1 MRRSV
6 RGFTLLEL
14 LTVIA
19 IIAILAALTFAIA
32 PRLIERARIR
42 SLHNTMNELRTA
54 LAQYYATHQTYPPAY
69 GYMDFKAEKRYD
81 DTGVRPPDGELFC
94 LKPYLAYLKLH
105 GVEDYYDNFSEG
117 YDTDG
122 DNEFG
127 LLEFAPVG
135 VLDQAKKRYSFP
147 DQLRYV
153 GDRGVHDAEI
163 KRMQELKRRPIIY
176 IPVNKRQAEKAR
188 KYWINRAATQDPLDF
203 YGLSWDPA
211 APELQGVTFPPA
223 SYDTFVLISVGPARS
238 TFGIIPP
245 AATTNSDWD
254 RATNAIVESEDL
266 IISDAA
272 YHILGLRAYYM
283 ATRDLDGN
291 DRLDFH
297 YEDRRLGEDKDG
309 QPYQIVVNNA
319 TVTVPM
325 GNLMPDRR
333 APNGYGPYLYS
344 Y

>member
-1 MRRSV
+1 MDRRA
-6 RGFTLLEL
+6 RGFTLIEL

-19 IIAILAALTFAIA
+19 IIAILAALTFAVG

-42 SLHNTMNELRTA
+42 ALHNTMNELRSA

-69 GYMDFKAEKRYD
+69 GYMDFKAAKRYD
-81 DTGVRPPDGELFC
+81 TTSVRPEDHDLFY

-122 DNEFG
+122 DNNIGLFEFQ
-127 LLEFAPVG
+127 PVG
-135 VLDQAKKRYSFP
+135 VQDAATKRYTFP
-147 DQLRYV
+147 DQIRFM
-153 GDRGVHDAEI
+153 GDEGAHSAEI
-163 KRMQELKRRPIIY
+163 GRMAEAKRRPIIY
-176 IPVNKRQAEKAR
+176 VPVNKRQAEKAR
-188 KYWINRAATQDPLDF
+188 KYWINRGATQNPLDF
-203 YGLSWDPA
+203 YGLSWDPD
-211 APELQGVTFPPA
+211 APELQGVTFPPPT
-223 SYDTFVLISVGPARS
+223 YDTFVLISVGPARS
-238 TFGIIPP
+238 SFGIIPP

-254 RATNAIVESEDL
+254 QATRN
-266 IISDAA
+266 IIEAYPDDA
-272 YHILGLRAYYM
+272 YHILGLRAYYL

-291 DRLDFH
+291 DRKDFH

-309 QPYQIVVNNA
+309 LPYQIVVNNT
-319 TVTVPM
+319 TVTVPL

-333 APNGYGPYLYS
+333 APNGYGPYVYS